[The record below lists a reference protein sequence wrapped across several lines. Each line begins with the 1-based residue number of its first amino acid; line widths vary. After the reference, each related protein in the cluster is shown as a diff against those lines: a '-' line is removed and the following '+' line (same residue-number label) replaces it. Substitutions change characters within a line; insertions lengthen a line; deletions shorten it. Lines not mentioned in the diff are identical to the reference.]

1 MPLWQHSGE
10 DEASAAP
17 AGQPHPAGSKL
28 ARPAIQENT
37 ITVTS
42 PPSALT
48 TRLALA
54 ALAVGVAGVG
64 FAPIFMRLSELGPN
78 ATALYRVAFALPF
91 LLLWLSLERRP
102 TTPGPATPGP
112 TTPDGDSKS
121 RRIGRK
127 DWLVLALSGLF
138 WSGDLVFWHWSI
150 TLTNVANSTFFACS
164 SPIFVIIGARL
175 LFGEHISRGFVA
187 ALVLTLVGGACLM
200 GSSLAFGGG
209 DLLGDMFGIV
219 TAFFFGS
226 YLLTIKHLRANLP
239 TGAIMFW
246 SGIFS
251 LPGLLLAALL
261 TGEGFVSDSLFGW
274 SMIIGLALLAHVLG
288 QGLAAYALAHL
299 PASFTS
305 VAFLGEPVV
314 AAILGWIILAEA
326 LDPLQATGCVIILAG
341 VWLAQ
346 RYRVGRRN
354 GV

>member
-1 MPLWQHSGE
+1 L
-10 DEASAAP
+10 
-17 AGQPHPAGSKL
+17 
-28 ARPAIQENT
+28 
-37 ITVTS
+37 
-42 PPSALT
+42 PSALT

-54 ALAVGVAGVG
+54 ALAVGIVGVG
-64 FAPIFMRLSELGPN
+64 FAPVFMRLSELGPN

-102 TTPGPATPGP
+102 ARNGPPKEP
-112 TTPDGDSKS
+112 
-121 RRIGRK
+121 RRIGRS
-127 DWLVLALSGLF
+127 DWLILALSGVF

-150 TLTNVANSTFFACS
+150 TLTNVANSTFLACS
-164 SPIFVIIGARL
+164 SPIFVIVGARL
-175 LFGEHISRGFVA
+175 IFGEQISRGFLA
-187 ALVLTLVGGACLM
+187 GFALTLIGGAALM

-226 YLLTIKHLRANLP
+226 YLLTIKHLRGNLP

-246 SGIFS
+246 SGVFS

-261 TGEGFVSDSLFGW
+261 TGEGFVAESLFGW

-299 PASFTS
+299 PASFAS

-314 AAILGWIILAEA
+314 AAILGWVILAEA
-326 LDPLQATGCVIILAG
+326 LGPLQAAGCVIILAG

-346 RYRVGRRN
+346 RYGMSQRKRA
-354 GV
+354 

>member
-1 MPLWQHSGE
+1 
-10 DEASAAP
+10 
-17 AGQPHPAGSKL
+17 
-28 ARPAIQENT
+28 
-37 ITVTS
+37 
-42 PPSALT
+42 
-48 TRLALA
+48 
-54 ALAVGVAGVG
+54 
-64 FAPIFMRLSELGPN
+64 MRLSELGPN

-102 TTPGPATPGP
+102 ARNGPPKEP
-112 TTPDGDSKS
+112 
-121 RRIGRK
+121 RRIGRS
-127 DWLVLALSGLF
+127 DWLILALSGVF

-150 TLTNVANSTFFACS
+150 TLTNVANSTFLACS
-164 SPIFVIIGARL
+164 SPIFVIVGARL
-175 LFGEHISRGFVA
+175 IFGEQISRGFLA
-187 ALVLTLVGGACLM
+187 GFALTLIGGAALM

-226 YLLTIKHLRANLP
+226 YLLTIKHLRGNLP

-246 SGIFS
+246 SGVFS

-261 TGEGFVSDSLFGW
+261 TGEGFVAESLFGW

-299 PASFTS
+299 PASFAS

-314 AAILGWIILAEA
+314 AAILGWVILAEA
-326 LDPLQATGCVIILAG
+326 LGPLQAAGCVIILAG

-346 RYRVGRRN
+346 RYGMSQRKRA
-354 GV
+354 

>member
-1 MPLWQHSGE
+1 M
-10 DEASAAP
+10 
-17 AGQPHPAGSKL
+17 
-28 ARPAIQENT
+28 
-37 ITVTS
+37 
-42 PPSALT
+42 PSALT

-54 ALAVGVAGVG
+54 ALAVGIVGVG
-64 FAPIFMRLSELGPN
+64 FAPVFMRLSELGPN

-102 TTPGPATPGP
+102 ARNGPPKEP
-112 TTPDGDSKS
+112 
-121 RRIGRK
+121 RRIGRS
-127 DWLVLALSGLF
+127 DWLILALSGVF

-150 TLTNVANSTFFACS
+150 TLTNVANSTFLACS
-164 SPIFVIIGARL
+164 SPIFVIVGARL
-175 LFGEHISRGFVA
+175 IFGEQISRGFLA
-187 ALVLTLVGGACLM
+187 GFALTLIGGAALM

-226 YLLTIKHLRANLP
+226 YLLTIKHLRGNLP

-246 SGIFS
+246 SGVFS

-261 TGEGFVSDSLFGW
+261 TGDGFVAESLFGW
-274 SMIIGLALLAHVLG
+274 SMIVGLALLTYVLG

-299 PASFTS
+299 PASFAS

-314 AAILGWIILAEA
+314 AAILGWVILAEA
-326 LDPLQATGCVIILAG
+326 LGPLQAAGCVIILAG

-346 RYRVGRRN
+346 RYGMSQRKRA
-354 GV
+354 

>member
-1 MPLWQHSGE
+1 
-10 DEASAAP
+10 
-17 AGQPHPAGSKL
+17 
-28 ARPAIQENT
+28 
-37 ITVTS
+37 
-42 PPSALT
+42 
-48 TRLALA
+48 
-54 ALAVGVAGVG
+54 
-64 FAPIFMRLSELGPN
+64 MRLSELGPN

-102 TTPGPATPGP
+102 ARNGPPKEP
-112 TTPDGDSKS
+112 
-121 RRIGRK
+121 RRIGRS
-127 DWLVLALSGLF
+127 DWLILALSGVF

-150 TLTNVANSTFFACS
+150 TLTNVANSTFLACS
-164 SPIFVIIGARL
+164 SPIFVIVGARL
-175 LFGEHISRGFVA
+175 IFGEQISRGFLA
-187 ALVLTLVGGACLM
+187 GFALTLIGGAALM

-246 SGIFS
+246 SGVFS

-261 TGEGFVSDSLFGW
+261 TGDGFVAESLFGW

-299 PASFTS
+299 PASFAS

-314 AAILGWIILAEA
+314 AAILGWVILAEA
-326 LDPLQATGCVIILAG
+326 LGPLQAAGCVIILAG

-346 RYRVGRRN
+346 RYGMSQRKRA
-354 GV
+354 

>member
-1 MPLWQHSGE
+1 M
-10 DEASAAP
+10 
-17 AGQPHPAGSKL
+17 
-28 ARPAIQENT
+28 
-37 ITVTS
+37 
-42 PPSALT
+42 PSALT

-54 ALAVGVAGVG
+54 ALAVGIVGVG
-64 FAPIFMRLSELGPN
+64 FAPVFMRLSELGPN

-102 TTPGPATPGP
+102 ARNGPPKEP
-112 TTPDGDSKS
+112 
-121 RRIGRK
+121 RRIGRS
-127 DWLVLALSGLF
+127 DWLILALSGVF

-150 TLTNVANSTFFACS
+150 TLTNVANSTFLACS
-164 SPIFVIIGARL
+164 SPIFVIVGARL
-175 LFGEHISRGFVA
+175 IFGEQISRGFLA
-187 ALVLTLVGGACLM
+187 GFALTLIGGAALM

-226 YLLTIKHLRANLP
+226 YLLTIKHLRGNLP

-246 SGIFS
+246 SGVFS

-261 TGEGFVSDSLFGW
+261 TGEGFVAESLFGW

-299 PASFTS
+299 PASFAS

-314 AAILGWIILAEA
+314 AAILGWVILAEA
-326 LDPLQATGCVIILAG
+326 LGPLQAAGCVIILAG

-346 RYRVGRRN
+346 RY
-354 GV
+354 GVSQRKRA

>member
-1 MPLWQHSGE
+1 M
-10 DEASAAP
+10 
-17 AGQPHPAGSKL
+17 
-28 ARPAIQENT
+28 
-37 ITVTS
+37 
-42 PPSALT
+42 PSALT

-54 ALAVGVAGVG
+54 ALAVGIVGVG
-64 FAPIFMRLSELGPN
+64 FAPVFMRLSELGPN

-102 TTPGPATPGP
+102 ARNGPPKEP
-112 TTPDGDSKS
+112 
-121 RRIGRK
+121 RRIGRS
-127 DWLVLALSGLF
+127 DWLILALSGVF

-150 TLTNVANSTFFACS
+150 TLTNVANSTFLACS
-164 SPIFVIIGARL
+164 SPIFVIVGARL
-175 LFGEHISRGFVA
+175 IFGEQISRGFLA
-187 ALVLTLVGGACLM
+187 GFALTLIGGAALM

-226 YLLTIKHLRANLP
+226 YLLTIKHLRGNLP

-246 SGIFS
+246 SGVFS

-261 TGEGFVSDSLFGW
+261 TGEGFVAESLFGW

-299 PASFTS
+299 PASFAS

-314 AAILGWIILAEA
+314 AAILGWVILAEA
-326 LDPLQATGCVIILAG
+326 LGPLQAAGCVIILAG

-346 RYRVGRRN
+346 RYGMSQRKRA
-354 GV
+354 

>member
-1 MPLWQHSGE
+1 MIKE
-10 DEASAAP
+10 NAISAKP
-17 AGQPHPAGSKL
+17 
-28 ARPAIQENT
+28 
-37 ITVTS
+37 
-42 PPSALT
+42 PPSVLT

-54 ALAVGVAGVG
+54 ALALGITGVG
-64 FAPIFMRLSELGPN
+64 FAPVFMRLSELGPN

-91 LLLWLSLERRP
+91 LLLWLSLEHRPVAKGNNGERR
-102 TTPGPATPGP
+102 T
-112 TTPDGDSKS
+112 
-121 RRIGRK
+121 IGRT
-127 DWLVLALSGLF
+127 DWLVLALSGVF

-150 TLTNVANSTFFACS
+150 TLTNIANSTFLACS

-175 LFGEHISRGFVA
+175 IFSERISRGFLA
-187 ALVLTLVGGACLM
+187 GFVLTLTGGAALM

-246 SGIFS
+246 SGFFS

-261 TGEGFVSDSLFGW
+261 TGDGVVAESLFGW
-274 SMIIGLALLAHVLG
+274 SLIIGLALLAHVLG

-314 AAILGWIILAEA
+314 AAILGWVILAEA
-326 LDPLQATGCVIILAG
+326 LGPLQAAGCAIILAG

-346 RYRVGRRN
+346 RYGVGQHKRA
-354 GV
+354 